1 MSGNKISE
9 NRRLYRQIAD
19 QISKRIVDRE
29 FSLGGRLPSERDLA
43 EQHGVSRPTVREALI
58 ALEVEGIV
66 EVRVGTGIFI
76 RKMPVMDSA
85 DDVANPFEVMQAR
98 VLLECEAAR
107 LAARRASNAQ
117 LATMR
122 AAVERL
128 DQNHTY
134 DCTVV
139 DADSEFHLAIVD
151 ASGNLALK
159 PLIEQLWN
167 QRRGAA
173 FRQLEASLDGPAL
186 LTDLRREH
194 ADILQAIERRDGD
207 AAEQLMR
214 RHLEAVERRLQ
225 AATPRVDNA
234 GTSLDGEAD
243 RPLDGTEKAD
253 RTP

>member
-1 MSGNKISE
+1 MSGNKASE

-19 QISKRIVDRE
+19 QISKRIVEQE
-29 FSLGGRLPSERDLA
+29 FSIGGRLPSERDLA

-76 RKMPVMDSA
+76 RKMPVASTPDKH
-85 DDVANPFEVMQAR
+85 ANPFDVMQAR

-117 LATMR
+117 LAAMR

-128 DQNHTY
+128 DQFETFE
-134 DCTVV
+134 CGVV

-159 PLIEQLWN
+159 PLIEQLWH

-173 FRQLEASLDGPAL
+173 FRQLELSLDGQVL
-186 LTDLRREH
+186 LADLRREH
-194 ADILQAIERRDGD
+194 AEILQAIERRDDD
-207 AAEQLMR
+207 AAEVLMR
-214 RHLEAVERRLQ
+214 NHLEAVERRLQ
-225 AATPRVDNA
+225 AAAPMVDNA
-234 GTSLDGEAD
+234 GTSLDETVDGEMNSTEEAD
-243 RPLDGTEKAD
+243 RT
-253 RTP
+253 